1 MQMCW
6 IFDTFLFFFKLLL
19 YLFDF
24 LCFSFILFIY
34 SHLSFHW
41 SSESMWKLGTIKP
54 TKLQLGR
61 SLFVRVYFFFRGKQ
75 GRERV
80 STWGLAALTST
91 ESLLRWLWAQHLL
104 CSFCHVWSSMLDDGK
119 SPMFVGSFFSLLYS
133 NRIAP
138 LTQMCSLKIHC
149 EFATLFFAASSFEVC
164 CFSFK
169 SCQKQKS
176 TRANGENVM
185 ANWMDAIIPKDGGE
199 NHENDFHGNIFRFVG
214 CSIHAGCVQC
224 ACPVEYTTYRH
235 LVAYFMQFHGYTG
248 INRVLLYIYW
258 DTVECCFEF
267 RWKSC
272 WCAFCQHLYTNS

>member
-1 MQMCW
+1 MS
-6 IFDTFLFFFKLLL
+6 IFNRDLISFFLSLRFKCKCVESLIPLCFSFKLLL

-199 NHENDFHGNIFRFVG
+199 NHENDFHGKHSSFCWMQHTRWMRTVRMSSGIYNIQTFS
-214 CSIHAGCVQC
+214 SILYAVSRLH
-224 ACPVEYTTYRH
+224 RH
-235 LVAYFMQFHGYTG
+235 
-248 INRVLLYIYW
+248 
-258 DTVECCFEF
+258 
-267 RWKSC
+267 K
-272 WCAFCQHLYTNS
+272 